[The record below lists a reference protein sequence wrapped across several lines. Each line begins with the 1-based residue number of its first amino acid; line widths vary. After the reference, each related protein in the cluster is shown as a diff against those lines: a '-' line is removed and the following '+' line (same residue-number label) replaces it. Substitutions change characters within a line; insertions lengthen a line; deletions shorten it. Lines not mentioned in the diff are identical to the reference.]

1 MLENTKMI
9 SLTEGLEDYLEAIL
23 ICSKDHSFVRTK
35 HVAERL
41 CVKSPSVHSAIK
53 ELVRRK
59 LVMHEPYG
67 HIELTQEGRK
77 EAEFVYERHKTLF
90 RLFFNILAL
99 PSKLAESSA
108 CQIEHYINKKTLDR
122 IIQLLDFLES
132 QMKKSKKFADELKEI
147 MRNDR

>member
-1 MLENTKMI
+1 MI
-9 SLTEGLEDYLEAIL
+9 SLTEGLQDYLEAIL
-23 ICSKDHSFVRTK
+23 ICSKDHPFVRTK

-67 HIELTQEGRK
+67 HIELTQKGRK
-77 EAEFVYERHKTLF
+77 EAEFVYARHKILF
-90 RLFFNILAL
+90 RLFSNILAL

-108 CQIEHYINKKTLDR
+108 CQIEHHINKKTLDR
-122 IIQLLDFLES
+122 ITQLLDFLEN
-132 QMKKSKKFADELKEI
+132 QMTRSKKFADELKET
-147 MRNDR
+147 MRNER